1 MDEGTLKKIVALG
14 ALTGIRSMA
23 GAATLAL
30 PHPGRVRRVMA
41 LAAAGEMIADKT
53 SSVGDRIDP
62 LPLAARAIIGAG
74 VGALIANEHDRNRLL
89 GATVGAATAV
99 VAAHLAYHARRRLPL
114 SGVAGGLLEDGLVIA
129 VGWRYV

>member
-1 MDEGTLKKIVALG
+1 MDEGTLKAVVALG

-30 PHPGRVRRVMA
+30 RHRGLTRPVIA

-53 SSVGDRIDP
+53 SFVGDRIDP
-62 LPLAARAIIGAG
+62 LPLTGRAIMGAA
-74 VGALIANEHDRNRLL
+74 VGALVAREHDQNALL

-99 VAAHLAYHARRRLPL
+99 IAAHLAFQARKRLPL
-114 SGVAGGLLEDGLVIA
+114 SSVAGGLLEDSLVIA
-129 VGWRYV
+129 TGWRYA